1 MVESSQWERKH
12 DPRVGFIQFAVGV
25 SIVLIVA
32 TVAGLFHSS
41 WRKSK
46 DWELAESKLDTTLAE
61 SMDASDATA
70 TY

>member
-1 MVESSQWERKH
+1 MARNQCEQTCNSE
-12 DPRVGFIQFAVGV
+12 VGLIQFAVGV

-32 TVAGLFHSS
+32 TVAGIFISS
-41 WRKSK
+41 SRKSK
-46 DWELAESKLDTTLAE
+46 DWLKEDTKLDNTLAE

>member
-1 MVESSQWERKH
+1 VKSNQWERTH

-25 SIVLIVA
+25 SIVLIAA

-41 WRKSK
+41 WRKSQ
-46 DWELAESKLDTTLAE
+46 DWEKAEAKLDTTLAE
-61 SMDASDATA
+61 SMVASDATA